1 MIKLLFL
8 LFISLIFNQ
17 EVCEGTCLSDE
28 ESKNL
33 YNNIQEL
40 QFNVSKYVEIEKNLN
55 QQIQTYVKSDS
66 LYQLQIIDYK
76 KQLEMKEEMI
86 NLVKP
91 KWHENKYLW
100 FFGGVIITSGSV
112 FLAGQIK

>member
-17 EVCEGTCLSDE
+17 ESNHLHHNV
-28 ESKNL
+28 
-33 YNNIQEL
+33 QEL

-112 FLAGQIK
+112 YLAGQIK